1 MDFEVQR
8 FTRRCAAT
16 DRELAPGELF
26 YSVLLAE
33 GAEVVRRDYAAEA
46 WSGPPA
52 DALGWWKSQ
61 LPSADARP
69 KKPQWAPNDV
79 MLGLFDELAERP
91 EQADLRYVLALLL
104 LRRRVLRLEETEAE
118 GTEQETMLVYCPR
131 RETEYR
137 VAVSMPDPA
146 RTAEIQAELAR
157 LLVVEPVGSEPSA
170 GEASV
175 AA

>member
-1 MDFEVQR
+1 
-8 FTRRCAAT
+8 
-16 DRELAPGELF
+16 
-26 YSVLLAE
+26 
-33 GAEVVRRDYAAEA
+33 
-46 WSGPPA
+46 
-52 DALGWWKSQ
+52 
-61 LPSADARP
+61 
-69 KKPQWAPNDV
+69 
-79 MLGLFDELAERP
+79 MLRLFDELAERP

-104 LRRRVLRLEETEAE
+104 LRRRVLRLEETEVA
-118 GTEQETMLVYCPR
+118 GTDQEMMLVYCPR

-137 VAVSMPDPA
+137 VAVKMPDGA